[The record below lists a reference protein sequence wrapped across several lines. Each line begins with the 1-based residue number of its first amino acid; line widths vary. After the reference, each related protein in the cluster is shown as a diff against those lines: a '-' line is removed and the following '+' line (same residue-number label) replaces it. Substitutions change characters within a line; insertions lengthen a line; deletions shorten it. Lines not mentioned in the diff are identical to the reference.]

1 MADPKK
7 NVPTM
12 NAYVQNQ
19 QQQLKSWEQ
28 NSPSHMQMVQQQQ
41 PFSLQGDPDTKML
54 QITGFDHDR
63 QQLATAMAG
72 ACHDDSC
79 LMIHVLQSCKLN
91 VSIGHATTSHI
102 CSTYE
107 VHSGSSP
114 RLSIFATLR
123 STVVQHLPTIPAAK
137 VICKCMIG
145 LKASAWRAA
154 ASVMCTLSFSCCTGN
169 LAVRHSPGTAAGSMT
184 LASNSLANN
193 ALTGVGSPRI
203 VQVPNVSAVHA
214 LSLPPPTLSGSA
226 ATAVVAAVAQQELRQ
241 QQQQSQQVCL
251 TPTSNLSAALLLHAS
266 H

>member
-1 MADPKK
+1 MCGCTSTCQDSTLADPKK
-7 NVPTM
+7 NAPTM

-79 LMIHVLQSCKLN
+79 LMIPVLQSCKLN

-102 CSTYE
+102 CNMYE
-107 VHSGSSP
+107 VHSGSSL

-137 VICKCMIG
+137 VICTCMIG

-154 ASVMCTLSFSCCTGN
+154 ASVMCHTKLF
-169 LAVRHSPGTAAGSMT
+169 
-184 LASNSLANN
+184 
-193 ALTGVGSPRI
+193 
-203 VQVPNVSAVHA
+203 
-214 LSLPPPTLSGSA
+214 
-226 ATAVVAAVAQQELRQ
+226 
-241 QQQQSQQVCL
+241 
-251 TPTSNLSAALLLHAS
+251 LLHRQPCSAIFPWPCCR
-266 H
+266 